1 MVGADGG
8 GVQGAHADPWK
19 GRRPAP
25 LAHAGLRGAL
35 PGWFWHARRPPAAA
49 HGPTKAGRRLHR
61 GAWGWGHPHAR
72 TGGQGQAVCCSAGDA
87 ARCAAKM
94 PFSAK
99 NGHFFGPER
108 PSRRRAV
115 GALGRDWSGQ
125 MGGGAGGAWGHPGRV
140 FGRRQPTTQ
149 GRGMCRWGWFWRTGR
164 PPAAFC
170 GPIRTGLRSHSGAQ
184 GKDQPFACMGIQGWA
199 AGCPAGDG
207 MWVNANGLRTL
218 KSVIF

>member
-1 MVGADGG
+1 MPTPGKAV
-8 GVQGAHADPWK
+8 
-19 GRRPAP
+19 GRRRSPT
-25 LAHAGLRGAL
+25 RGCGARFR
-35 PGWFWHARRPPAAA
+35 GGFGTHGGHRRPP
-49 HGPTKAGRRLHR
+49 
-61 GAWGWGHPHAR
+61 
-72 TGGQGQAVCCSAGDA
+72 TGLLRPAGDCKGGPGAGTIPTHAQVARGGRFA
-87 ARCAAKM
+87 AQLAMRHDALRKCRFQRKKR
-94 PFSAK
+94 P
-99 NGHFFGPER
+99 FFGPER

-125 MGGGAGGAWGHPGRV
+125 MGGGAGSAWGHPGRV